1 MSGKTLFFG
10 LPFLG
15 ALWLAGCGGASEPQ
29 KKSTAAAPAVR
40 VSTVAVESTEWPSER
55 EVVGTVQARTA
66 SMVAA
71 KLMAYVREIRVN
83 TGDSFSAG
91 QTLITLDSKDFD
103 SAVRQAEAA
112 RREAQSTEAEI
123 HSAIT
128 AAKAQLE
135 LAQVTFQRMK
145 DLFDKKSISNQEFD
159 EAQAKLRLAQAN
171 YEMANSRR
179 SQLAAKLDSAAEAI
193 QSANIVRA
201 YTTITAP
208 FTGVVTERKVEPGS
222 LVSPGTPL
230 LMIEQAGAYRLE
242 APVEESM
249 LPQLR
254 RGQPVQVVL
263 DALEK
268 SLQGTIG
275 EIVPAVDAA
284 SRAVTVKINL
294 PALAGLRSGMAGR
307 ARFAGTPRTV
317 LTVPAGA
324 VRKNGSLE
332 TVFVVDQGVARA
344 RLVTTA
350 DAKDGQLRVLTGIAA
365 GERVIHP
372 IPPSLADGARVEATQ

>member
-1 MSGKTLFFG
+1 M
-10 LPFLG
+10 PFLG
-15 ALWLAGCGGASEPQ
+15 IAVLWLAGCGGAPEPQ
-29 KKSTAAAPAVR
+29 KKAAAAPAVR
-40 VSTVAVESTEWPSER
+40 VSTAAVESTEWPSER
-55 EVVGTVQARTA
+55 EAVGTVQART
-66 SMVAA
+66 SSVIAA
-71 KLMAYVREIRVN
+71 KLMAYVREIRVH
-83 TGDSFSAG
+83 TGDSFTAG

-112 RREAQSTEAEI
+112 RREAQSAEAEI
-123 HSAIT
+123 NSAIT

-159 EAQAKLRLAQAN
+159 EAQARLRMAQAN
-171 YEMANSRR
+171 YDMATSRR

-208 FTGVVTERKVEPGS
+208 FAGVVIERKVEPGS
-222 LVSPGTPL
+222 LVSPGAPL
-230 LMIEQAGAYRLE
+230 LMVEQAGAYRLE
-242 APVEESM
+242 VPVEESM

-254 RGQPVQVVL
+254 RGQVVPVFL
-263 DALEK
+263 DALGR
-268 SLQGTIG
+268 SLEGAIG

-294 PALAGLRSGMAGR
+294 PAVAGLRSGMSGR
-307 ARFAGTPRTV
+307 ARFAGPPRTV
-317 LTVPAGA
+317 LTLPAGA
-324 VRKNGSLE
+324 VRKQGSIE
-332 TVFVVDQGVARA
+332 TVFVADQGVARS

-350 DAKDGQLRVLTGIAA
+350 DAKDGRVRVLTGLAA
-365 GERVIHP
+365 GERVVHP
-372 IPPSLADGARVEATQ
+372 LPPSLEDGARVEAIQ